1 MFGVDFPMFGVLL
14 PMFDSRLRA
23 DPDGKRKRRGRKR
36 KTALPEG
43 EEDSGSSSGEED
55 GPEEGEVSAPA
66 PILIAGGGLNRK
78 HHHDDMPFGASLDAC
93 ESQGSRPFFITKAK
107 RAKLKEDFS
116 DESDLD
122 DVPHLAGPA
131 SHFGG
136 HHHHPQHMHHHHFD
150 EDEQVSAINRAG
162 GSSGASNSASVSAS
176 VSTVISTTTTTS
188 NGTNPMAVPRANK
201 SGMLGVPSGN
211 HDDFAHFNIY
221 PELLTLPSPV
231 SGSHQHSHMWFPSPR
246 NSTSHFG
253 AAHPFEMGDAH
264 FVASPIISGL
274 AHSFGNSCGSTS
286 YLNHTPTTQKG
297 FHDFFPS
304 GSSENNPSF
313 EGFIL

>member
-1 MFGVDFPMFGVLL
+1 M
-14 PMFDSRLRA
+14 
-23 DPDGKRKRRGRKR
+23 
-36 KTALPEG
+36 
-43 EEDSGSSSGEED
+43 
-55 GPEEGEVSAPA
+55 SAPV
-66 PILIAGGGLNRK
+66 PIGGLNRK
-78 HHHDDMPFGASLDAC
+78 HHNGSDDLPFGVSLDAC

-131 SHFGG
+131 SHFGAHQ
-136 HHHHPQHMHHHHFD
+136 HHHHMHHHHFD
-150 EDEQVSAINRAG
+150 EDEQVSAIQRP
-162 GSSGASNSASVSAS
+162 GSANGS
-176 VSTVISTTTTTS
+176 STTTTTTTTASTTSS
-188 NGTNPMAVPRANK
+188 NGSNPMAVPRANK
-201 SGMLGVPSGN
+201 SSMLGVPSGN

-246 NSTSHFG
+246 NTNSGFG
-253 AAHPFEMGDAH
+253 ASHPFEMGDAH

-297 FHDFFPS
+297 FHDFFPA